1 MTIRRN
7 AAFTLV
13 ELLVVIAII
22 GILVAMLLPAIQAAR
37 EAARRSACSNKL
49 MQIGMAVHGYESAH
63 GVMPTG
69 VTNPTGPIRNQPVG
83 QHISWLVHLLPYMEE
98 NVVYRH
104 IDLEAGAYDPKNKDV
119 RGLSIAGMTCPSHEI
134 QSASPA
140 ATSYAGCHHD
150 VEAPIDANNN
160 GVFFLN
166 SRLRIKDISDGAKY
180 TIFAG
185 EKLFEQNVPDL
196 GWLSGTRATLRNTG
210 TPLNDTGPAARSK
223 LAPLLIPKPG
233 EYGELIF
240 DPNAKAPQAPQESEQ
255 DASDSKKAE
264 QDETAEA
271 AKQDTDPKAKPASD
285 DAKAAPDPLY
295 YVGGFGS
302 QHSGGVVVFVF
313 GDGSVHVLAGTIS
326 PDLLKQ
332 LGHRA
337 DGKLLDSSVLR

>member
-1 MTIRRN
+1 MNTRR

-22 GILVAMLLPAIQAAR
+22 GILVALLLPAIQAAR

-49 MQIGMAVHGYESAH
+49 MQLGMAIHGYESAH
-63 GVMPTG
+63 GVLPAG
-69 VTNPTGPIRNQPVG
+69 VTNASGPIRNQPVG

-119 RGLSIAGMTCPSHEI
+119 RGLSIAGLTCPSEEF
-134 QSASPA
+134 QPGSPA
-140 ATSYAGCHHD
+140 ATSYAGCHHE
-150 VEAPIDANNN
+150 VEAPIDEGNN

-166 SRLRIKDISDGAKY
+166 SRLRMKDISDGAKY
-180 TIFAG
+180 TILAG
-185 EKLFEQNVPDL
+185 EKLYEQNVPDL

-233 EYGELIF
+233 ELGELIF
-240 DPNAKAPQAPQESEQ
+240 DPNAKPSATPEGQVEKG
-255 DASDSKKAE
+255 DAEAERSDDVK
-264 QDETAEA
+264 AEA
-271 AKQDTDPKAKPASD
+271 AKQDDAANARPASD
-285 DAKAAPDPLY
+285 DAKTARDPLY

-302 QHSGGVVVFVF
+302 QHTGGVVVFVF
-313 GDGSVHVLAGTIS
+313 GDGSVHVLAESMS

>member
-1 MTIRRN
+1 M
-7 AAFTLV
+7 
-13 ELLVVIAII
+13 
-22 GILVAMLLPAIQAAR
+22 PA
-37 EAARRSACSNKL
+37 
-49 MQIGMAVHGYESAH
+49 
-63 GVMPTG
+63 G

-104 IDLEAGAYDPKNKDV
+104 IDLEAGAYAAKNKEV
-119 RGLSIAGMTCPSHEI
+119 RGLSIAGLTCPSDEM

-150 VEAPIDANNN
+150 VEAPIDEGNN

-166 SRLRIKDISDGAKY
+166 SKLRIKDISDGAKY

-196 GWLSGTRATLRNTG
+196 GWMSGTRATLRNTG

-233 EYGELIF
+233 ELGELIF
-240 DPNAKAPQAPQESEQ
+240 DPNAKASATPEGQVENV
-255 DASDSKKAE
+255 DAEDQRSDNAN
-264 QDETAEA
+264 AEA
-271 AKQDTDPKAKPASD
+271 APPDTDAKARPASD

-313 GDGSVHVLAGTIS
+313 GDGSVHVLAETIS

-337 DGKLLDSSVLR
+337 DGKLLDTSVLR

>member
-1 MTIRRN
+1 MTVRRH
-7 AAFTLV
+7 AFTLV

-37 EAARRSACSNKL
+37 EAARRSACSNKM
-49 MQIGMAVHGYESAH
+49 MQFGMAIHGYESAH
-63 GVMPTG
+63 GVLPPG

-83 QHISWLVHLLPYMEE
+83 QHISWIVHLLPYMEE

-119 RGLSIAGMTCPSHEI
+119 RELSVAGLICPSDSIEG
-134 QSASPA
+134 ASPA
-140 ATSYAGCHHD
+140 VTSYAGCHHD
-150 VEAPIDANNN
+150 VEAPIDADNH
-160 GVFFLN
+160 GVLFLN
-166 SRLRIKDISDGAKY
+166 SRLRMKDISDGAKY

-185 EKLFEQNVPDL
+185 EKLFEQKVPDL
-196 GWLSGTRATLRNTG
+196 GWMSGTRATLRNTG

-233 EYGELIF
+233 SLGELTF
-240 DPNAKAPQAPQESEQ
+240 APNATPTSPPQAPEEPQV
-255 DASDSKKAE
+255 
-264 QDETAEA
+264 DEKQADQKGTAEA
-271 AKQDTDPKAKPASD
+271 QPEVEAKTKPA
-285 DAKAAPDPLY
+285 AAAAQAAGDPLY

-302 QHSGGVVVFVF
+302 QHSGGVVLFVF
-313 GDGSVHVLAGTIS
+313 GDGSVQVLAETIA
-326 PDLLKQ
+326 PELLKQ